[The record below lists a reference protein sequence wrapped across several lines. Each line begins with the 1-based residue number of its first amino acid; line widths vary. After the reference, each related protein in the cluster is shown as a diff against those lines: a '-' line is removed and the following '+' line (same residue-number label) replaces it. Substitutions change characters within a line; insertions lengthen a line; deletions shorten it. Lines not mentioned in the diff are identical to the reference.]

1 MASSEADEHSVSP
14 LVTRGGGG
22 GVQGGGVPLYKRLY
36 VGGNSAAAR
45 VSGGR

>member
-14 LVTRGGGG
+14 LAGCGGGTG
-22 GVQGGGVPLYKRLY
+22 GGGVPLYKRLY
-36 VGGNSAAAR
+36 GGGNSAAAR